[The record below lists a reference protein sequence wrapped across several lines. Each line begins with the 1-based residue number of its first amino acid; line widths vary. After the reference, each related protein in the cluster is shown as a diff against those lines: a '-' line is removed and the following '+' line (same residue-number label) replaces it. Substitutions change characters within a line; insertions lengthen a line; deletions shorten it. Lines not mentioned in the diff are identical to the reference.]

1 MYLVDSIL
9 KGKFYMKYTFQS
21 NENNPKKSF
30 ERDLWKKHLCPPKRH
45 HVYSF
50 GLCIQIGKG

>member
-21 NENNPKKSF
+21 NENNPKKKVSNVIYGRKIF
-30 ERDLWKKHLCPPKRH
+30 VHPKGIMSTRLA
-45 HVYSF
+45 SAS
-50 GLCIQIGKG
+50 K